1 MITPAMKPVL
11 RLDRRAIAWARKW
24 MTRRSVSIPR
34 TGETELHQMPGLL
47 TRHGQRRFYVTE
59 KLDGFS
65 FSVGRIGGQF
75 VASTRDRMIEDG
87 DSTVFGRAVGELDL
101 AGVAMPEGWIVQGE
115 LCGPKIRGNK
125 LNLDRLQLFVFDILT
140 PSGFLGLDA
149 VTAFCERA
157 GLRTVPVL
165 ARQAILNDDC
175 MLAMAAARSVLYAD
189 TEREGAVFR
198 TEDGS
203 TDPVFG
209 RVSFKVFNPSFPHVA

>member
-1 MITPAMKPVL
+1 MKL
-11 RLDRRAIAWARKW
+11 AIRLDRRAIAWARKW

-87 DSTVFGRAVGELDL
+87 DSTVFGRAVWELDL
-101 AGVAMPEGWIVQGE
+101 RGVPLPEGWIIQGE

-125 LNLDRLQLFVFDILT
+125 LNLDRLQLFVFDIVT
-140 PSGFLGLDA
+140 PEGFLGIYA
-149 VTAFCERA
+149 VAAFCDRF

-165 ARQAILNDDC
+165 ARELVVTDACL
-175 MLAMAAARSVLYAD
+175 LALAAARSVLYAD

-198 TEDGS
+198 AEDGAS
-203 TDPVFG
+203 DPVFG
-209 RVSFKVFNPSFPHVA
+209 RVSFKVFNPAFPHVA